1 MHIISVTGA
10 TASLECA
17 TLLIAITLFLD
28 FRRSRHR
35 RRLVLNIKST
45 IDTAPSPAGQQD
57 LRPQAA

>member
-17 TLLIAITLFLD
+17 TLLIATTLFLD
-28 FRRSRHR
+28 FRRSWRR
-35 RRLVLNIKST
+35 RRLLLNIKST
-45 IDTAPSPAGQQD
+45 IDTAPSPADQEG